1 MLLRNLNPEKGL
13 CNGTT
18 LIIKDILAYTLIVAV
33 MNDNES
39 INEQIEIIPRIQLST
54 LEYEYPFILTRK
66 QFPIKLSFVTTINK
80 SYRQSLANVGI
91 DLRSPAFTHGQ
102 IDVALSRSTN
112 LKGIHILHQPKS
124 ISNPEDKIE
133 NIIYPELFLT

>member
-80 SYRQSLANVGI
+80 SYR
-91 DLRSPAFTHGQ
+91 
-102 IDVALSRSTN
+102 
-112 LKGIHILHQPKS
+112 
-124 ISNPEDKIE
+124 
-133 NIIYPELFLT
+133 